1 MRVANLTNDDLWI
14 QPRTRIGVLHAVSNI
29 ESGVEFERVS
39 VNEEIVTVQ
48 SIESTPIPDVAE
60 NTEHP
65 CNGLSPEQQE
75 KLDALLNK
83 HVSVFS
89 KSDDDIGY
97 TEAVNSIYTGTITV
111 AQILKPIWRK
121 LKLVL

>member
-1 MRVANLTNDDLWI
+1 VRVSNLTNDDLWI

-29 ESGVEFERVS
+29 ESGVEFKRAS
-39 VNEEIVTVQ
+39 VNEEMVTVQ
-48 SIESTPIPDVAE
+48 DSENTSIPDVVE
-60 NTEHP
+60 NTECP

-83 HVSVFS
+83 HASVFS

-97 TEAVNSIYTGTITV
+97 TETV
-111 AQILKPIWRK
+111 KHK
-121 LKLVL
+121 N